1 MVNNKNII
9 KIYLKNIFKIKTSI
23 YANTFIYYFKR
34 IWLIGKILPDAI
46 YSNMKLKNIISII
59 IAVFFQLCNILKKAV
74 YLILMIWY
82 PIMLSNKA
90 SLQSGEVI
98 ALFVNIFFYLSCI
111 LGALQDS
118 EIFKI
123 TREKYVCLKYMKMN
137 PKGYVFI
144 TMSTKYINH
153 FVFYLP
159 ILITG
164 LLMLG
169 GTVYQAVVMWL
180 ALICFRFMGEALQLI
195 VYDKKKIILSRNTG
209 FVWVAIGIGLALAY
223 VPLLVDE
230 FFIITSVFFSLPFII
245 LFIILGT
252 LSFYYIYFG
261 YKKYDIDIKQ
271 TLDAN
276 FLFSVAMENVQKSK
290 FTDVAVKEKDLDI
303 LSEKDKNDY
312 GKIEKMSGFSYL
324 NAIFFKRHKRQIIK
338 PVIIRILIII
348 ILFAV
353 GVIVQFI
360 APNIAIEIAKYLV
373 SSLPMFVF
381 IMYFMSTAE
390 KACRAMFFN
399 CDISLLRYGFYRQ
412 PKTVLQNFNVRLLRI
427 VYYNLMIAAA
437 LSLAI
442 LAFAALC
449 DINVL
454 TIDIAMLVLAII
466 LISIF
471 FSVHHLFMYYI
482 FQPYT
487 TELDVKNP
495 FFNIINSIVYFI
507 CFMCMQIETA
517 SSIFTLCVLAFTILY
532 IAIALIIVYKK
543 APKTFRVK

>member
-1 MVNNKNII
+1 
-9 KIYLKNIFKIKTSI
+9 
-23 YANTFIYYFKR
+23 
-34 IWLIGKILPDAI
+34 
-46 YSNMKLKNIISII
+46 
-59 IAVFFQLCNILKKAV
+59 
-74 YLILMIWY
+74 MIWY

-261 YKKYDIDIKQ
+261 YKKYDRDIKQ

-324 NAIFFKRHKRQIIK
+324 NVIFFKRHKRQIIK

-360 APNIAIEIAKYLV
+360 APNIAIEVAKYLV